1 MRGYPPCQWGP
12 KSTEGRMATVKHA
25 LSGKSPATDAA
36 AEMTAAGMGKG
47 LTFQRFFTDGK
58 KSPFDAVEWE
68 KRTALI
74 GNEKG
79 VTIFRQ
85 EDVEVPKSWSQ
96 TATNIVTSKYFH
108 GKPGTPQREG
118 SVRQLIGRVVNTIVR
133 WGEECGYFADMA
145 SRDAFG
151 DELTHLL
158 VEQKMAFNSPVWF
171 NVGVQPKPQ
180 CSACFINSV
189 SDNMESI
196 MGLTR
201 TEGMLFKW
209 GSGTGT
215 NFSTL
220 RGSKETLSGG
230 GIASGPVSFMK
241 GFDAF
246 AGVIK
251 SGGRTRRA
259 AKMVILNIDHPDIIE
274 FIKCKAEEE
283 KKAWTLIDAGYDPS
297 LNGPAYASIFFQN
310 SNNSV
315 RVSDEYMKAL
325 EKDAAWQTKAVVTG
339 EAVDTY
345 KARDLMNMIAE
356 AAHQCGDPGIQFDT
370 TNNDWNTCA
379 NTARLNATNPCSEFS
394 FLDDTACNLS
404 SLNLMQFLRPDKT
417 FDTDSYKHG

>member
-1 MRGYPPCQWGP
+1 MEVRHLCGTQRSKMKGFPPREWEP
-12 KSTEGRMATVKHA
+12 KSAEGWMATVKHA
-25 LSGKSPATDAA
+25 LNGKSPATDAA
-36 AEMTAAGMGKG
+36 AEKTASGTGKG
-47 LTFQRFFTDGK
+47 LAFQRYFTDGK

-108 GKPGTPQREG
+108 GKPGTAKREG
-118 SVRQLIGRVVNTIVR
+118 SARQLIGRVVNTIVR
-133 WGEECGYFADMA
+133 WGEEGGYFADMA
-145 SRDAFG
+145 SRDAFR

-158 VEQKMAFNSPVWF
+158 VEQKMSFNSPVWF

-189 SDNMESI
+189 QDNMGSI
-196 MGLTR
+196 MDLAK

-215 NFSTL
+215 NFSSL

-251 SGGRTRRA
+251 QDEGRAQGARA
-259 AKMVILNIDHPDIIE
+259 D
-274 FIKCKAEEE
+274 
-283 KKAWTLIDAGYDPS
+283 
-297 LNGPAYASIFFQN
+297 
-310 SNNSV
+310 
-315 RVSDEYMKAL
+315 R
-325 EKDAAWQTKAVVTG
+325 
-339 EAVDTY
+339 
-345 KARDLMNMIAE
+345 ARI
-356 AAHQCGDPGIQFDT
+356 
-370 TNNDWNTCA
+370 
-379 NTARLNATNPCSEFS
+379 
-394 FLDDTACNLS
+394 
-404 SLNLMQFLRPDKT
+404 
-417 FDTDSYKHG
+417 